1 MDFLKDIL
9 EKTNKK
15 LEDLKIKLHLPFIS
29 QDQFWVDLLPNPL
42 NCDLLSLLSY

>member
-15 LEDLKIKLHLPFIS
+15 LEDLKIKLHLPFVS
-29 QDQFWVDLLPNPL
+29 HDQFRVDLLPNPV
-42 NCDLLSLLSY
+42 SLPGF